1 MSENPISRTG
11 KIYSTLVFKTRALA
25 SLTLYHDLFYDN
37 RRKIIPNNIADL
49 ITPVSL
55 AFWIMD
61 DGSITTYKQTV
72 LHTNSYTEEEISL
85 LQSALLTKFK
95 LSTRLINKNK
105 VKKQWLIVI
114 PVRQKVNRLQDIV
127 SEYMLDS
134 MKYKISCAS

>member
-1 MSENPISRTG
+1 M
-11 KIYSTLVFKTRALA
+11 
-25 SLTLYHDLFYDN
+25 FYDN
-37 RRKIIPNNIADL
+37 GRKIIPKNIAEL

-61 DGSITTYKQTV
+61 DGGITTHKQTV

-95 LSTRLINKNK
+95 LGTRLINKNK

-114 PVRQKVNRLQDIV
+114 PVRQKINRLQDIV
-127 SEYMLDS
+127 SEHMLVS
-134 MKYKISCAS
+134 MKYKIYCAS